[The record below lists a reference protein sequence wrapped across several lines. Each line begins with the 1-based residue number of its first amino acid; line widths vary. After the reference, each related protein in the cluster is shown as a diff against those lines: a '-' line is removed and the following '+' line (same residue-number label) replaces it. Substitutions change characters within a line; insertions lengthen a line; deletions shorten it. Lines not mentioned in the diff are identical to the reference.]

1 VNFLTKDTEASS
13 ILKIKNLTKKY
24 GNLTAVNNISF
35 DVKKG
40 EIFGLLGPNG
50 AGKTTSIN
58 IICGLV
64 GHDSGEIIFNGN
76 CGNEETDISNK
87 YNNNNNSNNTSLL
100 GKLGISSKFPQ
111 LNIANNNTATI
122 KHNIGLCPQDIII
135 WDNLTCIEQL
145 EFIGQMYGISSKK
158 SRQKGL
164 ELLNELGLIEK
175 EKKLAS
181 TLSGGMKRRLN
192 IALALVHDPEI
203 LILDEPQAGLDPQ
216 SRILVREYIQKISKN
231 ITIILTTH
239 DMDEADRLSD
249 RIAIIDNGEI
259 LVIDTPENLKNN
271 IGTGDILEI
280 STFADKATVDLLL
293 QNFSSSIKKYN
304 YLDNKIKISS
314 DQNYELMP
322 RLLECFKANNISI
335 DDIKIHKNTLEDV
348 FITLTGRGL
357 RE

>member
-1 VNFLTKDTEASS
+1 VNFLIKAIEASS
-13 ILKIKNLTKKY
+13 ILEIKNLTKKY
-24 GNLTAVNNISF
+24 GDLTVVNNISF

-40 EIFGLLGPNG
+40 EIFSLLGPNG

-76 CGNEETDISNK
+76 SDDGASDISNK
-87 YNNNNNSNNTSLL
+87 CNNSSNTSLL
-100 GKLGISSKFPQ
+100 SKLGMKSKSSR
-111 LNIANNNTATI
+111 LNMTNNNSAV

-145 EFIGQMYGISSKK
+145 EFIGQMYGINRKK

-164 ELLNELGLIEK
+164 ELLKELGLIEK
-175 EKKLAS
+175 ERKLAG

-216 SRILVREYIQKISKN
+216 SRILVREYIRKISKD

-259 LVIDTPENLKNN
+259 LIIDTPENLKNN

-280 STFADKATVDLLL
+280 STLADKPTIDLLL
-293 QNFSSSIKKYN
+293 QNFSSSIKKYT
-304 YLDNKIKISS
+304 YLDNKIKIRS
-314 DQNYELMP
+314 DQNFELMP
-322 RLLECFKANNISI
+322 RLLECFKANNISV